1 MTFEWKH
8 PKYYKEQA
16 RIRREEE
23 EKERVTKER
32 EERDGKKWDEKLE
45 PKKI

>member
-8 PKYYKEQA
+8 PKHYKELA

-23 EKERVTKER
+23 EKEKVK
-32 EERDGKKWDEKLE
+32 EERDGKQWEEESEPEK
-45 PKKI
+45 I

>member
-8 PKYYKEQA
+8 PKYYKELA

-23 EKERVTKER
+23 EKEKAKE
-32 EERDGKKWDEKLE
+32 EDGKQWEEEFEAEK
-45 PKKI
+45 I